1 MKVTIDWEANG
12 SLVISNDRSRI
23 TVQPD
28 GTIAISSEDSI
39 QLTGASLAK
48 LDNVPSINGDKLN
61 PFVVQR
67 VIDALTRRIEKKH

>member
-1 MKVTIDWEANG
+1 MSGSKVTIDWEANG

-28 GTIAISSEDSI
+28 GTIAISSEDPI

-48 LDNVPSINGDKLN
+48 LDSANLSNDGPYAA
-61 PFVVQR
+61 
-67 VIDALTRRIEKKH
+67 ALLRRLEKKR

>member
-28 GTIAISSEDSI
+28 GTIAISSEDPI
-39 QLTGASLAK
+39 QLTGASIAK